1 MADKCIFCE
10 IVAGRLPCKEAYS
23 DDAVF
28 AFEDINPLAPA
39 HTLVVPRRHVEALA
53 ETEPEDE
60 ALLGRMVRAA
70 ALIAAEK
77 GLTEGGYRMSI
88 NQGDNA
94 GQEVAHLHLHV
105 LGGAK
110 LGRMG

>member
-1 MADKCIFCE
+1 M
-10 IVAGRLPCKEAYS
+10 PCKQAYS
-23 DDAVF
+23 DELVF
-28 AFEDINPLAPA
+28 AFEDINPLAPV

-53 ETEPEDE
+53 AAQQGDEP
-60 ALLGRMVRAA
+60 LFGRMVRAA
-70 ALIAAEK
+70 ADIAKRK
-77 GLTEGGYRMSI
+77 GLPEGGYRLSI

-94 GQEVAHLHLHV
+94 GQEVAHLHLHL